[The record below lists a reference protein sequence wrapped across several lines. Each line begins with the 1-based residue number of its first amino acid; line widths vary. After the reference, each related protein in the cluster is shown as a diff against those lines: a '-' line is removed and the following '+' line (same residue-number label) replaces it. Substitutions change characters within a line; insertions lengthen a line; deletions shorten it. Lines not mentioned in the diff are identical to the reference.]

1 MAVSPSDKPLVWLHG
16 EIKTPPFARAARI
29 EAGYL
34 LRLLQKGQA
43 VGMPQS
49 RPLTPALEGSGSTT
63 VREEKRRRLEA
74 KGWKI
79 GTAQE
84 FLRLSDE
91 EAAYIDLK
99 ARLATGLRKRR
110 RRRSLTQAD
119 LAKRLQSSQS
129 RIAKM
134 EAGDP
139 SVSLDLLIRSLL
151 ILGTSRRELSR
162 IISARSPVHAA

>member
-1 MAVSPSDKPLVWLHG
+1 M
-16 EIKTPPFARAARI
+16 
-29 EAGYL
+29 
-34 LRLLQKGQA
+34 
-43 VGMPQS
+43 
-49 RPLTPALEGSGSTT
+49 
-63 VREEKRRRLEA
+63 REEKRRRLEA
-74 KGWKI
+74 KGWKV

-84 FLRLSDE
+84 FLQLSAE
-91 EAAYIDLK
+91 EAAYVDLK
-99 ARLATGLRKRR
+99 ARLAASLRDRR

-151 ILGTSRRELSR
+151 ILGMSCRDLSR
-162 IISARSPVHAA
+162 IISARSPVPAA

>member
-1 MAVSPSDKPLVWLHG
+1 M
-16 EIKTPPFARAARI
+16 
-29 EAGYL
+29 
-34 LRLLQKGQA
+34 
-43 VGMPQS
+43 
-49 RPLTPALEGSGSTT
+49 T
-63 VREEKRRRLEA
+63 VPEEKRRRLEA
-74 KGWKI
+74 KGWKF

-91 EAAYIDLK
+91 EAEYIDLK
-99 ARLATGLRKRR
+99 ARLATGLRTRR

-162 IISARSPVHAA
+162 IISARSPVPAA